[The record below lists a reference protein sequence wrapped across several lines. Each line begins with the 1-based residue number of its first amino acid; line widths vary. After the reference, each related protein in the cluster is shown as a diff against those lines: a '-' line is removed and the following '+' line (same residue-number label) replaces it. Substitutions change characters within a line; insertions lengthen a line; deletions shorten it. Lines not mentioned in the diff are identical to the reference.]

1 MLAYL
6 QEECG
11 FTEGECTCVLMYAF
25 GSLSHLRE
33 SKEDENG
40 PPNEKEEEEN
50 GDGGAKGRWQV
61 KDAAKGLVA
70 EGRQS
75 SRFLAE
81 RVRRP
86 SDLAPLLSKKG
97 N

>member
-1 MLAYL
+1 L

-11 FTEGECTCVLMYAF
+11 FAEGECTCVLMYAF

-33 SKEDENG
+33 ESKEDEN
-40 PPNEKEEEEN
+40 ETEEEGEEN

>member
-1 MLAYL
+1 
-6 QEECG
+6 
-11 FTEGECTCVLMYAF
+11 MYAF

-33 SKEDENG
+33 SKADEE
-40 PPNEKEEEEN
+40 NEKDEEEN
-50 GDGGAKGRWQV
+50 GADGGAKGRWQV